1 MKTWRIH
8 PSWRAAALC
17 AALAAVACGDSGAE
31 PEVQAPP
38 VATARVTARDL
49 EERISA
55 SGELEAQL
63 HTTLAAEVAGRIT
76 KIVLEESDPVVAGTV
91 VVEIDPE
98 RRKLALDESRARAA
112 QTEARLETQRRE
124 TQRVIT
130 LHQQSVASE
139 SQLEAAETA
148 LKLAEADSLAGQ
160 AQLGVA
166 KRAFGD
172 ASVTAPFAG
181 LLARRHVNVGE
192 YVQAGA
198 PLFDLVS
205 LDPIS
210 VVFHLAEIDSSRVAL
225 GQKVEVQVAPYP
237 DRTFEATVD
246 VVSPTIDPGTR
257 TLRVKANLPNPDGL
271 LRPGLFARADLGVAL
286 RRGALLVPTEA
297 VLQRASGPAVFVV
310 GADGRVARRDVTVGA
325 FHRDGVEVTQG
336 LASGDLVVTRGHSGL
351 VDGVAVKVIE
361 TVEPSGSGV
370 AEATASEGVAN
381 ARGPGD
387 PTL

>member
-1 MKTWRIH
+1 VL
-8 PSWRAAALC
+8 AAA
-17 AALAAVACGDSGAE
+17 ACGDDAAE
-31 PEVQAPP
+31 PAAQAPP
-38 VATARVTARDL
+38 VATARVVARDL
-49 EERISA
+49 EERIGA

-76 KIVLEESDPVVAGTV
+76 TIVLEEGDPVVAGTV

-139 SQLEAAETA
+139 SQLEAAQTA
-148 LKLAEADSLAGQ
+148 LKLAEADAAAGQ

-172 ASVTAPFAG
+172 ANVTAPFAG

-192 YVQAGA
+192 YVQPGA
-198 PLFDLVS
+198 PLFDIVS
-205 LDPIS
+205 LDPID
-210 VVFHLAEIDSSRVAL
+210 VVFHLAEVDSSRVAL
-225 GQKVEVQVAPYP
+225 GQKVAVQVAPYP

-257 TLRVKANLPNPDGL
+257 TLRVKANLPNPDGA

-286 RRGALLVPTEA
+286 RRGALVVPTEA

-310 GADGRVARRDVTVGA
+310 GADGRVARRDVTVGT

-336 LASGDLVVTRGHSGL
+336 LVSGDLVVTRGHTGL
-351 VDGVAVKVIE
+351 VDGAVVKVTE
-361 TVEPSGSGV
+361 TVEPAGSGPETP
-370 AEATASEGVAN
+370 AAEGVAN

>member
-1 MKTWRIH
+1 VRKFH
-8 PSWRAAALC
+8 PSLRAALC
-17 AALAAVACGDSGAE
+17 VALAAVACGGETAE
-31 PEVQAPP
+31 PETQAPP
-38 VATARVTARDL
+38 VATARVVARDL

-76 KIVLEESDPVVAGTV
+76 TIVLEEGDPVVAGTI

-148 LKLAEADSLAGQ
+148 LKLAEADALAGQ

-205 LDPIS
+205 LDPID

-237 DRTFEATVD
+237 DRTFQATVD

-257 TLRVKANLPNPDGL
+257 TLRVKATLPNSDGL

-286 RRGALLVPTEA
+286 RRGALVVPTEA

-310 GADGRVARRDVTVGA
+310 GADGRVTRRDVTVGT

-336 LASGDLVVTRGHSGL
+336 LSDGDVVVTRGHSGL
-351 VDGVAVKVIE
+351 MDGVVVKVTE
-361 TVEPSGSGV
+361 KVEPAGSGPTD
-370 AEATASEGVAN
+370 APEAEGVAN
-381 ARGPGD
+381 ALSPSD